1 MPSSLG
7 LLNNGIFHSVHLVGV
22 LSTGILLLPS
32 LLAHSGLVFG
42 DASIADLCSPLFI
55 PDLARFRLFTMWFP
69 NPPHIYGGI
78 LCANPACEYMVSSNV
93 RIRAYCCRQCH
104 NCWLTHTYSAHK
116 HDQNCEKTKP
126 SDPWGVRAPPV
137 PPMLSLPNPLLPSE
151 DTVVKLDTQYENL
164 IQYMQWVEGLEDE
177 AQVDPPPVQD
187 DPLAE
192 QQDPP
197 AQQQPASSSRPVI
210 ACLLCRRIRRGG
222 GEREHSLFVF
232 ELSFVWSYCY
242 WLVVGWLLWITSL
255 VCGWGCCFLP
265 GNP

>member
-1 MPSSLG
+1 
-7 LLNNGIFHSVHLVGV
+7 
-22 LSTGILLLPS
+22 
-32 LLAHSGLVFG
+32 
-42 DASIADLCSPLFI
+42 
-55 PDLARFRLFTMWFP
+55 MWFP

-210 ACLLCRRIRRGG
+210 ACLLCIVGVFPIRPLLASSTFSVTTSFPKQRLRYGVLTCMLYPVYAIMFDNNDD
-222 GEREHSLFVF
+222 EH
-232 ELSFVWSYCY
+232 
-242 WLVVGWLLWITSL
+242 
-255 VCGWGCCFLP
+255 
-265 GNP
+265 